1 MSKKETDEVDH
12 NSIYVRDEC
21 EIKGEGK
28 ETSPHW
34 STTVRTDCYTS
45 NRISNWFQENG
56 ALVARATAFIYRKII
71 ASESEGGLK
80 VINLLFYMS

>member
-1 MSKKETDEVDH
+1 MSKKETDEIDH
-12 NSIYVRDEC
+12 NSIYVREG

-34 STTVRTDCYTS
+34 STTVRTDFYTS

-80 VINLLFYMS
+80 IFNLLF